1 MDELRLASSR
11 LEDREQILGD
21 DPHALEGGL
30 GLLRS
35 HRREKRPAVAGPL
48 LVSEGVDAAR
58 EIEESSFHPSLMR
71 LLRFRRLLRGAEVET
86 GEGLAKKRGEIVSRR
101 IVAPHLLEDVRRRR
115 LHQVLAGP
123 SDGSLDYMH
132 ARYFSAPASPEEQA
146 FADTLTNAIRKSTNI
161 GLTVTSNDSE
171 VIFGQYISATIDIQ
185 DIAAVG
191 SGPGVDSA
199 ALVAHEVAE
208 QTAAQL
214 QGLPYDA
221 SGHAIAHPAGVAAQ
235 ERVSGYQ
242 KVGGSR
248 NFNFQTMTGD
258 LTGVHRRGN
267 SVVTVTFRFV
277 NGNLR
282 QVKRVP

>member
-1 MDELRLASSR
+1 MSVDPAMESADPFQPQTWNRYTYVSDNPLKFVDPTGEILYFFGVKDD
-11 LEDREQILGD
+11 LEKLKE
-21 DPHALEGGL
+21 
-30 GLLRS
+30 
-35 HRREKRPAVAGPL
+35 VANKKL
-48 LVSEGVDAAR
+48 HGVDLVIDKHGKA
-58 EIEESSFHPSLMR
+58 SLVPNS
-71 LLRFRRLLRGAEVET
+71 E
-86 GEGLAKKRGEIVSRR
+86 
-101 IVAPHLLEDVRRRR
+101 
-115 LHQVLAGP
+115 AG
-123 SDGSLDYMH
+123 
-132 ARYFSAPASPEEQA
+132 PASPEEQA